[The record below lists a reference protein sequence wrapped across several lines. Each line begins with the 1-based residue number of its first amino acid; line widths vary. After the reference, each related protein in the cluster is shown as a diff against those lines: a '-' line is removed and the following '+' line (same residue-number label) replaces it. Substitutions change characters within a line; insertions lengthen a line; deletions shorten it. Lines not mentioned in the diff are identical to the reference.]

1 MSSSSYDLL
10 DFDPESLFTLSYNL
24 EGIKNLFGSITKNQN
39 IIISQLK
46 SHEDKMIKI
55 EKNMKQQSTQ
65 TINTEIKHI
74 EMKSSPIIQNNTQSI
89 QHEGIRSLPLPVP
102 KETESKSG
110 PFEEDIEERLRD
122 LESKMK
128 KMQNYLNFSPDKKNE
143 NTEPISDTISNIK
156 YTLKTL
162 LSKSDEHT
170 SNIDSLNTAVDEL
183 KVKIADFNVYELF
196 KGSGTD
202 NTNFDASKILIQNL
216 ETKIFKKFSLV
227 DEKMKKD
234 ELDINKTKTFATNA
248 QIQLEQAAKSI
259 ADNKLLLESLK
270 NSIEEVRSAN
280 ANKINEVKTIE
291 ENNSNYFISQIEDIK
306 NEIKNL
312 NETNAVINKDETF
325 NEKDIAQFVS
335 LSPGM
340 TNISEREFKKF
351 KDNISK
357 KVFELEK
364 KFILFNSEINIDS
377 VNKAIDELKNE
388 IVLKSTSQE
397 MYDLSEKTNSIAN
410 LVNGIKED
418 FDFLHEDVK
427 KTKAASEHTSKKIDS
442 LQSQFL
448 ALKTENNISSV
459 TESGRNKFKDEKL
472 ENYLLNS
479 NFLDFVKTYEKFTE
493 KTKRDIDD
501 LRRSYSS
508 LYDAIKDRVSEDSLK
523 NVEDYLT
530 SLIEE
535 LKETFSKKFANR
547 IDTNRNFKS
556 IETQIKEIIE
566 VYIKHSSQNGNDWLL
581 AKKPINGFTC
591 ASCEAYI
598 GDLKDKTDYLA
609 WNKIPAK
616 GDFDK
621 TMRAGNGFSRILN
634 MINIDHRMNLT
645 EDSDGETKKK
655 KKKHLPPISKTEENL
670 SRDVINPLVAT
681 NDINNVYNIDESKI
695 NPEQP
700 KVMRIYKKVKK
711 EVK

>member
-1 MSSSSYDLL
+1 MSSSPYDLL

-39 IIISQLK
+39 IIISKLK

-55 EKNMKQQSTQ
+55 EKSMKQQSTQ
-65 TINTEIKHI
+65 AINNEIKHI
-74 EMKSSPIIQNNTQSI
+74 EVKSSPIIQNNTPQI
-89 QHEGIRSLPLPVP
+89 QHQVSSSLPLPVP
-102 KETESKSG
+102 KETENKNA
-110 PFEEDIEERLRD
+110 PFQEDIEERLRD

-143 NTEPISDTISNIK
+143 NTEPISDVISNIK
-156 YTLKTL
+156 YTLKNL

-170 SNIDSLNTAVDEL
+170 INIDSLNTAVDEI

-216 ETKIFKKFSLV
+216 ETKIFKKFSLI
-227 DEKMKKD
+227 DEKMKRD
-234 ELDINKTKTFATNA
+234 EIDISKLKTFATNA
-248 QIQLEQAAKSI
+248 QIQLEKAAKSI
-259 ADNKLLLESLK
+259 ADNKLSLEELK
-270 NSIEEVRSAN
+270 NSVEEVRAAN
-280 ANKINEVKTIE
+280 TNKINEVKTIE
-291 ENNSNYFISQIEDIK
+291 ENNSNYFISQIEEIK

-312 NETNAVINKDETF
+312 NETNAIINKDETF
-325 NEKDIAQFVS
+325 NEKDIAQFAS

-388 IVLKSTSQE
+388 IVVKATSQE
-397 MYDLSEKTNSIAN
+397 MYDLSERTNSIAN
-410 LVNGIKED
+410 LINGIKED
-418 FDFLHEDVK
+418 FDFLYEDVK
-427 KTKAASEHTSKKIDS
+427 KAKTSSENTSKKIDS

-448 ALKTENNISSV
+448 VLKNENNISSV
-459 TESGRNKFKDEKL
+459 NESGRNKFKDEKL

-493 KTKRDIDD
+493 KAKRDIDD
-501 LRRSYSS
+501 LRRNYSS

-547 IDTNRNFKS
+547 LDTNRNFKS

-566 VYIKHSSQNGNDWLL
+566 VYVKHSSQNGNDWLL
-581 AKKPINGFTC
+581 AKKPINGYTC

-598 GDLKDKTDYLA
+598 GDLKDKTEYLA
-609 WNKIPAK
+609 WNKIPPK
-616 GDFDK
+616 VDFDK

-645 EDSDGETKKK
+645 EADSDVETKKK

-670 SRDVINPLVAT
+670 SRDANPLIVT
-681 NDINNVYNIDESKI
+681 NDNTNVYNIDERKI